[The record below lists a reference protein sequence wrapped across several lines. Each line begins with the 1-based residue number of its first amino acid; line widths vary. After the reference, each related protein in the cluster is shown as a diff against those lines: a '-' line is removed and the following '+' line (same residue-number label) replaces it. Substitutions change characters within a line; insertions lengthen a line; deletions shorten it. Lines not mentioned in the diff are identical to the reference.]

1 VSVNGTPVE
10 AKSNAFP
17 LESTHFVFYLCPIC
31 THDGA
36 SAKFSPNSQETAYS
50 VGLLKSLKILAQAT
64 GPECSRTMG
73 LMHLGRGEAM
83 QGHPL
88 HRTEVVPTLYM
99 VICCTKDSSSGPF
112 TVEDRGHALRGNALY
127 KTMERQDYSRQR
139 TECSMQNQFIG
150 RRTGIQA
157 YYILTVHRLEERQ
170 YSRAARLRRTEEML
184 YSRGACCSGQMRS
197 STKGLL
203 VYEGQRRCST
213 ARVLAAQ
220 DRGKAVQQ
228 GCSLTQ
234 DKGEAVKQ
242 E

>member
-1 VSVNGTPVE
+1 
-10 AKSNAFP
+10 
-17 LESTHFVFYLCPIC
+17 
-31 THDGA
+31 
-36 SAKFSPNSQETAYS
+36 
-50 VGLLKSLKILAQAT
+50 
-64 GPECSRTMG
+64 
-73 LMHLGRGEAM
+73 MH
-83 QGHPL
+83 GHPQK
-88 HRTEVVPTLYM
+88 EVLLYTYM

-157 YYILTVHRLEERQ
+157 YYILTVHRTEERK
-170 YSRAARLRRTEEML
+170 YSRAARLRRKEEMR
-184 YSRGACCSGQMRS
+184 YSRGARCSGQMRS

-203 VYEGQRRCST
+203 VYEGQRRCCT
-213 ARVLAAQ
+213 AGVLAAQ

-228 GCSLTQ
+228 GCSFTQ
-234 DKGEAVKQ
+234 DRGEAVQQ